1 MNWEAAYASQ
11 YQVLTSTDGVSFS
24 VAASD
29 GATAAGWR
37 STSFAARPARYVRV
51 LGLTRA
57 TQWGI
62 SFWDAQVFGPVD
74 GTADTTPP
82 TVSLTAPAGGATVS
96 GTVPVTATAADNVG
110 VVGVQFQLDGAS
122 LGAEDLAAPY
132 SVDWSSVASANGAH
146 TLTAVARDAA
156 GNRTTSSPVVVTV
169 ANGGPV
175 QEDKALNRVASASS
189 VDEVGHE
196 AGKGNDGS
204 STTRWSSAYLNNQWW
219 QVDLGSARSVDTVRL
234 NWEVAYASQYRVQ
247 TSTDGVS
254 FSVAATDGA
263 TAAGWRSTSFTARTA
278 RYVRVL
284 GVTRATRY
292 GISFWDA
299 QVFGPADGSVDTTPP
314 TVSLTAPAGG
324 ATVSGTVPVAASAAD
339 NVGVVGVQFQLDG
352 ASLGAEDLAAPYSV
366 DWASATSANGAHTL
380 TAVARDAAGN
390 STTSGPVA
398 VTVSNGAPT
407 NAPPVPT
414 ISSPASTLTWSVGDV
429 VAFSGSASDAE
440 DGALSG
446 ASLQWKLIMHH
457 CPSNCHT
464 HELESFSGS
473 SGSFTAP
480 DHEYPS
486 HLELQLTAT
495 DSAGAT
501 GVASVLLNPLTATLT
516 FQTSPTGLQ
525 LAVGSQSGA
534 APFTR
539 TVIVGSSNS
548 LSAIS
553 PQTQNGRIWTFGSWS
568 DGGAQT
574 HTVTAPAAGATYTAT
589 FTDSGPAE
597 DKALDKA
604 SSASSVDEVG
614 HEAGKGNDGSST
626 TRWSSS
632 YTNNQWW
639 QVDLGSARSVDTV
652 RLNWEVAYASQY
664 QVLTS
669 LDGVSFSVAASDG
682 ATAAGWRSTSFASRS
697 ARYVRVLGL
706 ARATPWGIS
715 FWDAQVYGPTDTTVS
730 LHASDLPPA
739 ERRRT

>member
-1 MNWEAAYASQ
+1 M
-11 YQVLTSTDGVSFS
+11 
-24 VAASD
+24 
-29 GATAAGWR
+29 
-37 STSFAARPARYVRV
+37 
-51 LGLTRA
+51 
-57 TQWGI
+57 
-62 SFWDAQVFGPVD
+62 
-74 GTADTTPP
+74 
-82 TVSLTAPAGGATVS
+82 
-96 GTVPVTATAADNVG
+96 TATAADNVG

-366 DWASATSANGAHTL
+366 DWASATSSNGAHTL

-390 STTSGPVA
+390 RTTSGPVA

-429 VAFSGSASDAE
+429 VAFSGSAVRCGGRRPVRRVAPVEADHASLSVELSHARARE
-440 DGALSG
+440 LQRLERIVYGSGPRVSVAPRVAADGDRLGRGNRGRERAPEPATHNKRQG
-446 ASLQWKLIMHH
+446 AS
-457 CPSNCHT
+457 
-464 HELESFSGS
+464 
-473 SGSFTAP
+473 
-480 DHEYPS
+480 
-486 HLELQLTAT
+486 
-495 DSAGAT
+495 
-501 GVASVLLNPLTATLT
+501 V
-516 FQTSPTGLQ
+516 
-525 LAVGSQSGA
+525 QS
-534 APFTR
+534 R
-539 TVIVGSSNS
+539 
-548 LSAIS
+548 
-553 PQTQNGRIWTFGSWS
+553 
-568 DGGAQT
+568 GAQR
-574 HTVTAPAAGATYTAT
+574 VAKAPRN
-589 FTDSGPAE
+589 AE
-597 DKALDKA
+597 YLILF
-604 SSASSVDEVG
+604 
-614 HEAGKGNDGSST
+614 
-626 TRWSSS
+626 
-632 YTNNQWW
+632 
-639 QVDLGSARSVDTV
+639 LG
-652 RLNWEVAYASQY
+652 
-664 QVLTS
+664 
-669 LDGVSFSVAASDG
+669 
-682 ATAAGWRSTSFASRS
+682 
-697 ARYVRVLGL
+697 
-706 ARATPWGIS
+706 
-715 FWDAQVYGPTDTTVS
+715 
-730 LHASDLPPA
+730 
-739 ERRRT
+739 

>member
-1 MNWEAAYASQ
+1 ME
-11 YQVLTSTDGVSFS
+11 LGVSEQS
-24 VAASD
+24 VVASGSRVGSFGGHGAVELGGGVRIAVPGADLDGRDLVLDCCDGRRDRHRLAVDVLRRPHGPLRPSARGHEGDEVRHLLLGRAGVRAGGRLGGHDGSDRLAD
-29 GATAAGWR
+29 GAR
-37 STSFAARPARYVRV
+37 R
-51 LGLTRA
+51 
-57 TQWGI
+57 
-62 SFWDAQVFGPVD
+62 
-74 GTADTTPP
+74 
-82 TVSLTAPAGGATVS
+82 
-96 GTVPVTATAADNVG
+96 
-110 VVGVQFQLDGAS
+110 
-122 LGAEDLAAPY
+122 
-132 SVDWSSVASANGAH
+132 
-146 TLTAVARDAA
+146 
-156 GNRTTSSPVVVTV
+156 
-169 ANGGPV
+169 
-175 QEDKALNRVASASS
+175 
-189 VDEVGHE
+189 
-196 AGKGNDGS
+196 
-204 STTRWSSAYLNNQWW
+204 
-219 QVDLGSARSVDTVRL
+219 
-234 NWEVAYASQYRVQ
+234 
-247 TSTDGVS
+247 
-254 FSVAATDGA
+254 
-263 TAAGWRSTSFTARTA
+263 
-278 RYVRVL
+278 
-284 GVTRATRY
+284 
-292 GISFWDA
+292 
-299 QVFGPADGSVDTTPP
+299 
-314 TVSLTAPAGG
+314 G

-352 ASLGAEDLAAPYSV
+352 ASLGAEDLAAPYSF

-390 STTSGPVA
+390 RTTSGPVA

-414 ISSPASTLTWSVGDV
+414 ISTPGSTLTWSVGDV
-429 VAFSGSASDAE
+429 VAFSGSAVDAE
-440 DGALSG
+440 DGTLSG

-457 CPSNCHT
+457 CPSGCHT
-464 HELESFSGS
+464 HDLESFSGS

-501 GVASVLLNPLTATLT
+501 GTASVLLNPLTTTLT

-525 LAVGSQSGA
+525 LAVGSASGT

-553 PQTQNGRIWTFGSWS
+553 TQTQSGRIWTFGSWS

-574 HTVTAPAAGATYTAT
+574 HTITAPAAGATYTAT

-597 DKALDKA
+597 DKALNKA

-614 HEAGKGNDGSST
+614 HEAGKANDGSST

-639 QVDLGSARSVDTV
+639 QVDLGSVRSVDTV
-652 RLNWEVAYASQY
+652 RLNWEAAYASQY

-682 ATAAGWRSTSFASRS
+682 ATAAGWRSTSFAARS
-697 ARYVRVLGL
+697 ARFVRVLGL
-706 ARATPWGIS
+706 ARATQWGIS
-715 FWDAQVYGPTDTTVS
+715 FWDAQVFGPADTTVS
-730 LHASDLPPA
+730 LRPSDLPPA